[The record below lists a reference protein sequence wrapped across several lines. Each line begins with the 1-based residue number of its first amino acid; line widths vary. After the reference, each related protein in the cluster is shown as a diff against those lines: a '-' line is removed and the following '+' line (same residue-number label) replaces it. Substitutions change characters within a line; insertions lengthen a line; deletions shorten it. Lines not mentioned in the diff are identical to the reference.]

1 MTNINDKIRML
12 EAELA
17 AANAEYDAACEAYDS
32 YDLDPV
38 HFKDADRSARQEVLY
53 QARCEKAAK
62 TREIGSHLDA
72 LKKERFANSRQGQM
86 LTNLMVQ
93 LKK

>member
-12 EAELA
+12 EAELD
-17 AANAEYDAACEAYDS
+17 AANAEYDAAREAYDS
-32 YDLDPV
+32 YDLDPA
-38 HFKDADRSARQEVLY
+38 HFKDADRSTHQEVLY

-62 TREIGSHLDA
+62 TREIGSRLNA
-72 LKKERFANSRQGQM
+72 LKKERFSSSRQGQM
-86 LTNLMVQ
+86 LASLMAQ